1 MYPEPLTLL
10 RESDECIK
18 LIKECKITRIECFQ
32 FDCELS
38 DKLLPGHGTDC
49 HCGLLTIS
57 TNLGTCGLG
66 QFEIPCGNLKGDF
79 IQWASVFQKLKG
91 LTLKDGLQYVHQ
103 KQEVWGE
110 VRTHLIASALRNL
123 SEKLGNSSTA
133 SEHELPCLS
142 DRTYLFEHSGAYI
155 SF

>member
-1 MYPEPLTLL
+1 MYPEPLTLV
-10 RESDECIK
+10 RESDECTQT
-18 LIKECKITRIECFQ
+18 CKISRIECFQ

-38 DKLLPGHGTDC
+38 DKLQPGHGTDC

-57 TNLGTCGLG
+57 TNLGTSGLG
-66 QFEIPCGNLKGDF
+66 QFVIPCGNLKGDF
-79 IQWASVFQKLKG
+79 VQWASVFQKLKG

-103 KQEVWGE
+103 KREAWGE
-110 VRTHLIASALRNL
+110 VRTHLIASALMNL
-123 SEKLGNSSTA
+123 SEKLENSSHA
-133 SEHELPCLS
+133 SEQELPCLT

>member
-10 RESDECIK
+10 KKDECIELTK
-18 LIKECKITRIECFQ
+18 KCKITRIECFR

-38 DKLLPGHGTDC
+38 DKLQPGHGADC

-57 TNLGTCGLG
+57 TNLGTSGFG
-66 QFEIPCGNLKGDF
+66 EFVISSGNLKGDF
-79 IQWASVFQKLKG
+79 IQWAAVFQRIKG
-91 LTLKDGLQYVHQ
+91 LTLTDGLKYVHQ
-103 KQEVWGE
+103 KQEAWGE
-110 VRTHLIASALRNL
+110 VRTHLIESALTDL
-123 SEKLGNSSTA
+123 SDKLNHSSA
-133 SEHELPCLS
+133 GKKELSFLS